1 MLSLIPKGEAA
12 DGINIGGLWIL
23 VAVEMQEKLSAV

>member
-1 MLSLIPKGEAA
+1 VLSLITKGEAA
-12 DGINIGGLWIL
+12 GGINTGGLWIL